1 MKKRNNLIFLTL
13 AILLTL
19 PALWGIFHPGFFLSD
34 DGNWM
39 VIRFSAFYDSL
50 KNGQFPVRFLSRL
63 NNGYGYPVADFLY
76 PLFMYIGV
84 PIHILGFSFVGTI
97 KIILALSIILSS
109 VFSFFWLRKLF
120 DNMSSLMGSLV
131 YTYTPYHL
139 FDLYKRG
146 SVGEV
151 LALAIVPFIFWQ
163 LERRSLVW
171 ISVGI
176 ALLILAH
183 NTIAVLFL
191 PVVCLYMLLNIFI
204 AVENRKALIYLYT
217 SALALGL
224 GMSAFFWIPAIY
236 DLRYTIFSETQVSDW
251 NKYFSDFNLVGL
263 STAFVIVLTL
273 GLILTGRIKMK
284 KHRLTVLLFIIGV
297 VSLFFAT
304 PANSVFWG
312 FLPVSF
318 IQFPF
323 RFLSLTMLCVAFLA
337 ACAVSVVK
345 NRTRVA
351 VVIVIFFLMFIS
363 AWPFL
368 IPSDYQ
374 YYEDSFYSTNQDSTT
389 VKNEY
394 MPKWVKNLSI
404 NPQNFKAEVIDGEE
418 KLNILEIN
426 PNKIAIETYLPVPR
440 TIQINTVYFPGWEV
454 KVDGK
459 NVSIDYNSN
468 GLIRFEVPQG
478 SHKIVSKFGETQIRL
493 IADIISLLGLTL
505 VVIFSIKNYKKK

>member
-1 MKKRNNLIFLTL
+1 MKKRNNLIFLIL
-13 AILLTL
+13 AALLTL

-84 PIHILGFSFVGTI
+84 PIHILGFSFVVTI
-97 KIILALSIILSS
+97 KIIFALSMISS
-109 VFSFFWLRKLF
+109 SIFSFLWLRKLF
-120 DNMSSLMGSLV
+120 DNTSSLMGSLV

-163 LERRSLVW
+163 LERRSLVGVS
-171 ISVGI
+171 IGI

-204 AVENRKALIYLYT
+204 AVENRKVLIYEYIIILV
-217 SALALGL
+217 LGL

-263 STAFVIVLTL
+263 STAFVVALTL
-273 GLILTGRIKMK
+273 VLILTGRIKMK
-284 KHRLTVLLFIIGV
+284 KHRLTVLISIVCVISIFL
-297 VSLFFAT
+297 ST
-304 PANSVFWG
+304 SMSSSFWDIV
-312 FLPVSF
+312 PVSF

-323 RFLSLTMLCVAFLA
+323 RFLSLTIICVSFLA

-345 NRTRVA
+345 NRTRVT
-351 VVIVIFFLMFIS
+351 VVIAISFLMLVS

-394 MPKWVKNLSI
+394 MPKWVKNLPA
-404 NPQNFKAEVIDGEE
+404 NPQNFKAEVINGEE

-426 PNKIAIETYLPVPR
+426 PSKIAIETYLPVPR
-440 TIQINTVYFPGWEV
+440 TIQINAVYFPGWEV

-459 NVSIDYNSN
+459 NVPIDYNSN
-468 GLIRFEVPQG
+468 GLMRFEVPQG
-478 SHKIVSKFGETQIRL
+478 SHDIVSKFGETQIRL

-505 VVIFSIKNYKKK
+505 VVIFSIKNYKKR